1 MPYPEEMV
9 SPMRAEL
16 TSNGFVELKTAD
28 EVDKVF
34 SKKSGTALLLVN
46 SVCGCAAGQA
56 RPGVLK
62 AVADSPIKPDQL
74 TTVFAGQDTEATEK
88 ARSFIAGYPPSS
100 PAVALFKDGELVFM
114 MERMHIENR
123 NAEMVADILKDA
135 FSQFLS

>member
-16 TSNGFVELKTAD
+16 TANGFEELTTAAD
-28 EVDKVF
+28 VDNVL
-34 SKKSGTALLLVN
+34 SNKSGTALLLIN

-56 RPGVLK
+56 RPGVIK
-62 AVADSPIKPDQL
+62 AIAESPVKPEKL

-88 ARSFIAGYPPSS
+88 ARSYIEGYPPSS

-114 MERMHIENR
+114 MERMHIESR

-135 FSQFLS
+135 FNQYLS

>member
-16 TSNGFVELKTAD
+16 TSNGFEELTTAD
-28 EVDKVF
+28 DVSRVF
-34 SKKSGTALLLVN
+34 SNQTGTALLLVN

-62 AVADSPIKPDQL
+62 AIADSANKPDKL

-88 ARSFIAGYPPSS
+88 ARSYIAGYPPSS
-100 PAVALFKDGELVFM
+100 PSIALFKDGELVFM
-114 MERMHIENR
+114 MERTHIENR

-135 FSQFLS
+135 FNQFLS

>member
-1 MPYPEEMV
+1 MPYSEEMV

-16 TSNGFVELKTAD
+16 TANGFEELTTAD
-28 EVDKVF
+28 DVNKVF
-34 SKKSGTALLLVN
+34 ANHTGTALLLVN

-62 AVADSPIKPDQL
+62 AIAESPNKPERL

-88 ARSFIAGYPPSS
+88 ARTYIAGYPPSS
-100 PAVALFKDGELVFM
+100 PSIALFKDGKLVFM
-114 MERMHIENR
+114 MERTHIENR

-135 FSQFLS
+135 FNQFLS

>member
-16 TSNGFVELKTAD
+16 TSNGFEELTTAD
-28 EVDKVF
+28 DVSRVF
-34 SKKSGTALLLVN
+34 SKHTGTALLLVN

-62 AVADSPIKPDQL
+62 AIAESPNKPEKL

-88 ARSFIAGYPPSS
+88 ARSYIAGYPPSS
-100 PAVALFKDGELVFM
+100 PSIALFKDGELVFM
-114 MERMHIENR
+114 MERTHIENR

-135 FSQFLS
+135 FNQFLS